1 MRWAH
6 IVVEGFCSEIDEGC
20 PFGFRRIAAP
30 CLSAIAGNSLCQHL
44 SWADSDEREA
54 ALWVPLPK
62 ILVDKMR
69 LWLHIE
75 PGLGDAPV
83 FGKAHGWKDGGPE

>member
-1 MRWAH
+1 MKWAH
-6 IVVEGFCSEIDEGC
+6 IVVEGFCSEIDGGGC
-20 PFGFRRIAAP
+20 PYGFRRIAAR
-30 CLSAIAGNSLCQHL
+30 CLSTEKGSLCSHL

-62 ILVDKMR
+62 ILADKVR
-69 LWLHIE
+69 FWLRIE

>member
-1 MRWAH
+1 M
-6 IVVEGFCSEIDEGC
+6 EGFCSEIDDADC
-20 PFGFRRIAAP
+20 PYGFGRIAACCIRAEKDSP
-30 CLSAIAGNSLCQHL
+30 CPHL
-44 SWADSDEREA
+44 RWADSDEREA

-62 ILVDKMR
+62 ILADKVR